1 MVATALRPTRRTR
14 ATLRAAPLLVALA
27 LLAAAC
33 SASTPVGQVGAT
45 LSAMDG
51 SVTLDKVLS
60 PAPVANG
67 SIGPSLGHTLVA
79 VVLTVHSPTTS
90 AAKFAA
96 IYSTSKLVDSKKLA
110 HVGKSTAKY
119 EVYDCAAYPPFGSLR
134 AGQAATG
141 CVVFMLAAAAT
152 PVELKISG
160 KAKANWTIAPNA
172 IQPGTAP
179 APVVKTPTAVP
190 LTGGTGTGTTTTTI
204 TGTTP
209 PTAAP
214 GTQPAGGT
222 TSTTSATG
230 AATTSTTT
238 AKSSGSPTSH
248 SHGHAL
254 GKAPRILRVTPR
266 AASVGS
272 RVQIWGRKLSG
283 ATQVTFNGVAA
294 FITKDTAGRIVVVVP
309 VGATKGPVTVSTPSG
324 TVSSPRSFV
333 IF

>member
-14 ATLRAAPLLVALA
+14 ATLRAAPLLVTLS

-33 SASTPVGQVGAT
+33 SSSTPVGQVGAT

-60 PAPVANG
+60 PAPVAIG
-67 SIGPSLGHTLVA
+67 SIGPALGHKLVA

-96 IYSTSKLVDSKKLA
+96 IYSTSKLVDSNKLV
-110 HVGKSTAKY
+110 HIGRSTAKY
-119 EVYDCAAYPPFGSLR
+119 KAYDCAAYPPFGSLG
-134 AGQAATG
+134 AGQTATG
-141 CVVFMLAAAAT
+141 CVVFILTTAAT

-160 KAKANWTIAPNA
+160 KAKANWTIAPSA

-179 APVVKTPTAVP
+179 APVAKASTAVP
-190 LTGGTGTGTTTTTI
+190 LTGGTGTTTTTI
-204 TGTTP
+204 TGTTST
-209 PTAAP
+209 TAAP

-222 TSTTSATG
+222 TSTTSVTG

-238 AKSSGSPTSH
+238 AKTSASPAPH
-248 SHGHAL
+248 SHRQGL
-254 GKAPRILRVTPR
+254 TKAPRIVRVTPR
-266 AASVGS
+266 GGSVGS
-272 RVQIWGRKLSG
+272 RAQIWGRKLSG

-294 FITKDTAGRIVVVVP
+294 SITKDTAGRIVVVVP
-309 VGATKGPVTVSTPSG
+309 VGATKGPVTVTTPSG
-324 TVSSPRSFV
+324 TARSPRSFIV
-333 IF
+333 F